1 VAVNANTGGLNAVAT
16 STVLMTGAGR
26 GGRADRRRAGRGH
39 RIVVV
44 GSDTHFGDLRHNLG
58 LVRAPRWEDVREL
71 AAPREGAKAETAR
84 EGRTAYSTSKLAVAY
99 LVHAFARRL
108 PDGVG

>member
-1 VAVNANTGGLNAVAT
+1 
-16 STVLMTGAGR
+16 
-26 GGRADRRRAGRGH
+26 
-39 RIVVV
+39 VV

-58 LVRAPRWEDVREL
+58 LVPAPRWKDVREL
-71 AAPREGAKAETAR
+71 AAPCEGAKAEAAR